1 MTKLVAVDMD
11 GTLLNDKKELP
22 VGFIPWVKSHPSI
35 TVAIASGRQYFTL
48 LQMFSEIQNRLLFI
62 AENGG
67 VVFLRG
73 EILYKK
79 TLTRE
84 QTLQTITELRKNP
97 EYYIVLC
104 GLHSSYTE
112 NDDPEFQDKVNLYYA
127 RNTRVKRFED
137 ILDSDEIIK
146 MALYVKDQK
155 AEAAYGRLPGFPEGL
170 APVLSGVSWIDLALD
185 SVNKGDALRRV
196 QESLGITREETMA
209 FGDYMNDVDM
219 LEAAG
224 DSFAMQNSHPD
235 LLPYARYLAPSNE
248 KAGVMKVLESI
259 IDNKDILS

>member
-1 MTKLVAVDMD
+1 MTKLIAVDMD
-11 GTLLNDKKELP
+11 GTLLNEKKELP
-22 VGFIPWVKSHPSI
+22 EEFIPWVKSHPNI

-48 LQMFSEIQNRLLFI
+48 LQMFEEIKEQLLFI

-73 EILYKK
+73 EILYKNP
-79 TLTRE
+79 LPGERVLQVIE
-84 QTLQTITELRKNP
+84 QLRKNP

-112 NDDPEFQDKVNLYYA
+112 NNDPEFQDKVALYYA
-127 RNTRVKRFED
+127 RNTRVGRFED
-137 ILDSDEIIK
+137 ILKSDEIIK
-146 MALYVKDQK
+146 MALYVKDLK
-155 AEAAYGRLPGFPEGL
+155 AEAAYGRLPRFTDDL
-170 APVLSGVSWIDLALD
+170 APVLSGVSWIDLAGA

-196 QESLGITREETMA
+196 QEALKITREETMA
-209 FGDYMNDVDM
+209 FGDYMNDADM
-219 LEAAG
+219 LEASG

-248 KAGVMKVLESI
+248 KEGVMKVLESI
-259 IDNKDILS
+259 IDRKEIL